1 MTQEEIIRGNGI
13 LAQFDGWKLRSEN
26 YVNSN
31 NERFP
36 WWEKFVDGVCVMN
49 RHHDILNGKGRFEW
63 GSYNNSWGWIM
74 PVVAK
79 INKLPEGYHFIIYGA
94 VAEVVE
100 TNAPFETVTKT
111 SVTDK
116 EPEIIEAVWKTAVN
130 FIEWYNQQSKL

>member
-1 MTQEEIIRGNGI
+1 MTNEEIAKGNNLIARFMPDMKWFIPLNIIHPPYWRSFDSEGHIRK
-13 LAQFDGWKLRSEN
+13 D
-26 YVNSN
+26 YVAGSTLSSQ
-31 NERFP
+31 EDRFIQLGYHND
-36 WWEKFVDGVCVMN
+36 WNMLMSAVTE
-49 RHHDILNGKGRFEW
+49 
-63 GSYNNSWGWIM
+63 
-74 PVVAK
+74 
-79 INKLPEGYHFIIYGA
+79 INHLPEGYHFIIYGA